1 MSLDW
6 LLEPWG
12 SGLMRRAFAE
22 AALTGAVCGALG
34 CFVLVR
40 GLAFLGESLAH
51 TLLLGVV
58 LAFLLGTPVGL
69 AAAAVAALTV
79 LLTER
84 IAADRRFGDDVA
96 SGILLPGFF
105 GLAVV
110 LITSSEGFSGGLEGA
125 LFGTILGVTAADVA
139 LAASVGLVTVV
150 VLVLAG
156 KELVLASFDRPAAA
170 AMGYPLRALDLLLL
184 ALVTAAAVIGLRAVG
199 NVLFAALLL
208 GPPAIAR
215 LACRSFWPM
224 AGCAAAIGVAAGVA
238 GLYVSWNWDVGGGP
252 AIVLLITALFIA
264 TVAATRVGRRRP
276 AAAT

>member
-1 MSLDW
+1 
-6 LLEPWG
+6 
-12 SGLMRRAFAE
+12 MRRAFAE
-22 AALTGAVCGALG
+22 AALTGAVCGPLG

-58 LAFLLGTPVGL
+58 LAFLLGAPLGL
-69 AAAAVAALTV
+69 AAAGVAALTV

-84 IAADRRFGDDVA
+84 IGADRRFSSDVA
-96 SGILLPGFF
+96 TGILLPSLF

-110 LITSSEGFSGGLEGA
+110 LIASAEGYRGGLEGA
-125 LFGTILGVTAADVA
+125 LFGTILGVTTGDLA
-139 LAASVGLVTVV
+139 LAGSVGLATLV
-150 VLVLAG
+150 VLALAG

-170 AMGYPLRALDLLLL
+170 AMGYPVRALDGLLL

-215 LACRSFWPM
+215 LTCRTFWPM
-224 AGCAAAIGVAAGVA
+224 AACAAAIGVLTGVA
-238 GLYVSWNWDVGGGP
+238 GLYLSWNWEVGGGP
-252 AIVLLITALFIA
+252 AIVLVIAALFL
-264 TVAATRVGRRRP
+264 VAAAGSQVWRRRLS
-276 AAAT
+276 AVNHS